1 MSKKANSMMRRRIL
15 FAAAVF
21 GLGAFAIVAGRLF
34 QLQVLDHEFY
44 EEKAIA
50 QQTRDKT
57 IEPTRGT
64 IYDCNM
70 KPLAISASVEMV
82 TLEPRKIA
90 DDEQAQVISEN
101 LANILGMEYDEVY
114 AKASKTDSA
123 YEVIQRGVEKEV
135 ADQVRAFEE
144 EYNNEVD
151 EYNKNL
157 KEGAEKKAKI
167 TSIYMAPDTK
177 RYYPF
182 GNFCAQ
188 VLGFVG
194 TDNQGLS
201 GIEMEYDE
209 YLTGTPGRVITATNA
224 SGEEMPFS
232 YEMYYDAQNG
242 NDVVL
247 TIDEVIQHYLEKNLE
262 IAAYDNQVANQVTG
276 IVMDVNTGAILGMA
290 TKGDFDPNDP
300 FTITDETKLQELQAI
315 TDEEE
320 YKEKRTEILQDQW
333 RNKAI
338 TDTYDPG
345 STFKILTAAM
355 ALEEKAVSVDST
367 FYCPGYRMVEGW
379 PKPIR
384 CWKYPNA
391 HGDQNL
397 YKAIQNSCNPA
408 FIDIGQKLGAE
419 NFLKYYKAFGLD
431 KRTGIDLP
439 GEETSIF
446 HDEERFLSNKVDL
459 ATASFGQNFQIS
471 PIQLITAVSAVA
483 NGGNLMQPYI
493 VKEILAEDGSIVK
506 STEPTVVRQVIS
518 EETSEL
524 MCDILESVVSEGTGK
539 NAYIAGYR
547 IAGKTGTSEKK
558 VRQAETGRTDL
569 YAASFIAFAPADD
582 PQVAVLVVLDEPM
595 VQQKT
600 GGITAAPVVRRIMAD
615 ILPYIGVEPAYSAD
629 ELALQDIAVPNVT
642 GKTEVE
648 AASALEKAGLDY
660 RVVGDGDTV
669 TGQVPSYGAKIP
681 GTAQVVLYM
690 GGTKP
695 EEPVTVPDVTGLSVA
710 AARSQLEQA
719 GLYMKGTGAADSTGN
734 VVASKQNVTG
744 QAPVGTVV
752 TVEFVDLDQ
761 RAQ

>member
-1 MSKKANSMMRRRIL
+1 M
-15 FAAAVF
+15 
-21 GLGAFAIVAGRLF
+21 
-34 QLQVLDHEFY
+34 
-44 EEKAIA
+44 
-50 QQTRDKT
+50 
-57 IEPTRGT
+57 
-64 IYDCNM
+64 
-70 KPLAISASVEMV
+70 
-82 TLEPRKIA
+82 
-90 DDEQAQVISEN
+90 
-101 LANILGMEYDEVY
+101 
-114 AKASKTDSA
+114 
-123 YEVIQRGVEKEV
+123 
-135 ADQVRAFEE
+135 
-144 EYNNEVD
+144 
-151 EYNKNL
+151 
-157 KEGAEKKAKI
+157 
-167 TSIYMAPDTK
+167 
-177 RYYPF
+177 
-182 GNFCAQ
+182 
-188 VLGFVG
+188 
-194 TDNQGLS
+194 
-201 GIEMEYDE
+201 
-209 YLTGTPGRVITATNA
+209 
-224 SGEEMPFS
+224 
-232 YEMYYDAQNG
+232 
-242 NDVVL
+242 
-247 TIDEVIQHYLEKNLE
+247 
-262 IAAYDNQVANQVTG
+262 
-276 IVMDVNTGAILGMA
+276 
-290 TKGDFDPNDP
+290 
-300 FTITDETKLQELQAI
+300 
-315 TDEEE
+315 
-320 YKEKRTEILQDQW
+320 
-333 RNKAI
+333 
-338 TDTYDPG
+338 
-345 STFKILTAAM
+345 
-355 ALEEKAVSVDST
+355 
-367 FYCPGYRMVEGW
+367 
-379 PKPIR
+379 
-384 CWKYPNA
+384 
-391 HGDQNL
+391 
-397 YKAIQNSCNPA
+397 
-408 FIDIGQKLGAE
+408 
-419 NFLKYYKAFGLD
+419 
-431 KRTGIDLP
+431 
-439 GEETSIF
+439 
-446 HDEERFLSNKVDL
+446 

-582 PQVAVLVVLDEPM
+582 PQVAVLDEPM

-669 TGQVPSYGAKIP
+669 TDQVPSYGAKIP